1 MAMKLEGRIAMVTGG
16 ASGIG
21 AAAVRLLR
29 ERGVRVASFDRERS
43 EAASDLDLVCDVR
56 DAAALDRAIG
66 ETVAKFGGL
75 DLAFVNAGVS
85 GGFNAFL
92 DLPLEEWDRV
102 IEVNLRGAMLS
113 LQRAARAIAATGR
126 GGAIVATTSIS
137 GFVVDRPFPH
147 YSAAKSGLAQ
157 LVRVAARELGPKG
170 IRVNAVA
177 PGPTVTGMM
186 GKRTGARS
194 GPFGS
199 DYLERVAARTPLG
212 RLGRPED
219 IAEAVIALFEL
230 EWITGN
236 VLACDGGVS
245 LYSPIDGF

>member
-1 MAMKLEGRIAMVTGG
+1 MMDLKGRVAIVTGG

-29 ERGVRVASFDRERS
+29 ARGVRVASLDRERTG
-43 EAASDLDLVCDVR
+43 AGSDLDLICDVR
-56 DAAALDRAIG
+56 DPAALDRAIG
-66 ETVAKFGGL
+66 EVVEKLGGL
-75 DLAFVNAGVS
+75 DLAFVNAGIS

-92 DLPLEEWDRV
+92 DLALEEWDRV
-102 IEVNLRGAMLS
+102 LEVNLRGAMLS
-113 LQRAARAIAATGR
+113 IQRSARAIAATGR

-137 GFVVDRPFPH
+137 GSVVDRPFPH
-147 YSAAKSGLAQ
+147 YSAAKAGLAQ

-186 GKRTGARS
+186 GKRTGTQS

-199 DYLERVAARTPLG
+199 DYLQRVTARTPLG
-212 RLGRPED
+212 RLGQPED
-219 IAEAVIALFEL
+219 IAETAIALFEL

-236 VLACDGGVS
+236 VLMCDGGIS

>member
-1 MAMKLEGRIAMVTGG
+1 MALKLEGRVAAVTGG

-21 AAAVRLLR
+21 AAAVRQLR
-29 ERGVRVASFDRERS
+29 GRGVRVASLDRAR
-43 EAASDLDLVCDVR
+43 ADAGSDLDLICDVR
-56 DAAALDRAIG
+56 DPAALDRAIG
-66 ETVAKFGGL
+66 EVVEKLGGL

-92 DLPLEEWDRV
+92 DLSLEEWDRV
-102 IEVNLRGAMLS
+102 IDVNLRGAMLT
-113 LQRAARAIAATGR
+113 LQRAARAMVTTGR
-126 GGAIVATTSIS
+126 GGAIVATTSTS
-137 GFVVDRPFPH
+137 AFVVDRPFPH

-177 PGPTVTGMM
+177 PGPTVTGMV
-186 GKRTGARS
+186 GKRTGTQS

-219 IAEAVIALFEL
+219 IAEAAVALFEL

-236 VLACDGGVS
+236 VLVCDGGVS